1 MKTTLIIQYRHHPD
15 CGYYAV
21 APNIGASVGMK
32 NCSEAAKKRAR
43 QDLQQMANEKA
54 KEQARA

>member
-1 MKTTLIIQYRHHPD
+1 MKNTLLISFRHDPA

-21 APNIGASVGMK
+21 APSIGASIGMN

-43 QDLQQMANEKA
+43 QDLQKMA
-54 KEQARA
+54 KERGRA

>member
-1 MKTTLIIQYRHHPD
+1 MKNALIIQFRHDPT

-21 APNIGASVGMK
+21 APNIGASIGMK

-43 QDLQQMANEKA
+43 QDLQKMA
-54 KEQARA
+54 KEQGRA

>member
-1 MKTTLIIQYRHHPD
+1 MKNAVIVQFRHDPT

-21 APNIGASVGMK
+21 APNIGASIGMK

-43 QDLQQMANEKA
+43 QDLQKMANEKA